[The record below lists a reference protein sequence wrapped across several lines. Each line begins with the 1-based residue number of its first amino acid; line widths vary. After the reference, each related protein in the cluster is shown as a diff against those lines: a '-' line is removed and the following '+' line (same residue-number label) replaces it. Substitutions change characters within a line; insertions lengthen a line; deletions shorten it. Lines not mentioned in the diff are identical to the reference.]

1 MPASDSLNAS
11 QNVIV
16 SAYAA
21 SALFSVTV
29 FCDFSAPLP
38 GGTPM
43 LSPLS
48 SLAKFCAFPPR
59 LPHRNFTLFLRFI
72 AVFSHFSRC
81 TSYKHHTTVFRLR
94 SFAHSHLSEHCT
106 AFLRLILPHRP
117 AIPCRAHFFHF
128 PRLACTFVLVASP
141 TTTKIAP
148 RSTRAPAIFVIFC
161 TVSKMFHVK
170 PLRPSGEVL
179 FFAAAMFHV
188 KHCDPNHLHI
198 TSFFRIQLET
208 SGAACYN
215 SLAVK
220 IELRLGKQVACG
232 KNHFHSQSKG
242 RCRQDHHLRQ
252 PHRGA
257 GRTEKARSAVRF

>member
-16 SAYAA
+16 SAYTA

-29 FCDFSAPLP
+29 FCDFSAPLS

-59 LPHRNFTLFLRFI
+59 LPHRNFAFFLRFI
-72 AVFSHFSRC
+72 AAFSHFSRC

-128 PRLACTFVLVASP
+128 PHLACTFVLVTSP

-148 RSTRAPAIFVIFC
+148 RSTRAPCNIRHFLHCFQN
-161 TVSKMFHVK
+161 VS
-170 PLRPSGEVL
+170 R
-179 FFAAAMFHV
+179 
-188 KHCDPNHLHI
+188 
-198 TSFFRIQLET
+198 ET
-208 SGAACYN
+208 SPSQRRGPLFCRRN
-215 SLAVK
+215 VSRETLRS
-220 IELRLGKQVACG
+220 EL
-232 KNHFHSQSKG
+232 
-242 RCRQDHHLRQ
+242 
-252 PHRGA
+252 
-257 GRTEKARSAVRF
+257 SAYHKFFSDSA

>member
-1 MPASDSLNAS
+1 
-11 QNVIV
+11 
-16 SAYAA
+16 
-21 SALFSVTV
+21 
-29 FCDFSAPLP
+29 
-38 GGTPM
+38 M

-59 LPHRNFTLFLRFI
+59 LPHRNFAFFLRFI

-117 AIPCRAHFFHF
+117 ATPCRAHFFHF

-148 RSTRAPAIFVIFC
+148 RSTRSPCNIRHFLHCFQNVSRETSPSQRRGSLFC
-161 TVSKMFHVK
+161 RRNVS
-170 PLRPSGEVL
+170 RETI
-179 FFAAAMFHV
+179 A
-188 KHCDPNHLHI
+188 DPNHLHI

-257 GRTEKARSAVRF
+257 GRTGKARSAVRF